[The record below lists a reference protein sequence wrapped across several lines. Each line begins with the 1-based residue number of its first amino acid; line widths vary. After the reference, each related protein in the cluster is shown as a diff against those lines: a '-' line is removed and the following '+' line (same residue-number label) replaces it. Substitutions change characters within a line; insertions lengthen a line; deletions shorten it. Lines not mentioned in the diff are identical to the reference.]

1 MLQLSFGWIKR
12 DNSKFTV
19 HLAPHLD
26 IDCKKID
33 IVTGFCVERRR
44 NFKIKVHYVGV
55 PWRADRTK
63 WKRGRERKEEKKN
76 IANFAGRFVNLFHH
90 FVKFSASAQQ
100 NDAFTRIW
108 TWLYFKLTLSLLQNG
123 GDIPLF
129 LKRTFIPSFK
139 YHVLSKHIGSFV

>member
-55 PWRADRTK
+55 PWRAEQSEK
-63 WKRGRERKEEKKN
+63 EGERERKRK
-76 IANFAGRFVNLFHH
+76 
-90 FVKFSASAQQ
+90 
-100 NDAFTRIW
+100 RILQ
-108 TWLYFKLTLSLLQNG
+108 TLQVDLLIYFIILSSSSQVRNKTMPLQEFEPGCILN
-123 GDIPLF
+123 
-129 LKRTFIPSFK
+129 
-139 YHVLSKHIGSFV
+139 

>member
-55 PWRADRTK
+55 PWRAK
-63 WKRGRERKEEKKN
+63 QSEKEGERERKRK
-76 IANFAGRFVNLFHH
+76 
-90 FVKFSASAQQ
+90 
-100 NDAFTRIW
+100 RI
-108 TWLYFKLTLSLLQNG
+108 LQTLQVDLL
-123 GDIPLF
+123 I
-129 LKRTFIPSFK
+129 
-139 YHVLSKHIGSFV
+139 